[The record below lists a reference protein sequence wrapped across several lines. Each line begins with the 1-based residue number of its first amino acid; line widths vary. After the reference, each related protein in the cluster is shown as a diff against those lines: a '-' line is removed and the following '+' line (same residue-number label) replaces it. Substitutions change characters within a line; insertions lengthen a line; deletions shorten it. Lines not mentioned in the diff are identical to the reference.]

1 MTCNIFV
8 CRIFYSISLGNLCYN
23 VSFKAFLSLC
33 EFAKELAGI
42 FSLTDRIFTQSV
54 NK

>member
-23 VSFKAFLSLC
+23 VSFKAFLSLS
-33 EFAKELAGI
+33 E